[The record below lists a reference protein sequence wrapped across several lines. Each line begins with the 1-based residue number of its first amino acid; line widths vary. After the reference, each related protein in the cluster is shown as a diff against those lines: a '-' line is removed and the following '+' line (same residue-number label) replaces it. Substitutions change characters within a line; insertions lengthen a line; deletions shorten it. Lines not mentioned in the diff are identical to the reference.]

1 MAGKDRRL
9 YAKIDIGF
17 DEHDK
22 IYPLSDAAFRA
33 LVEATLYAR
42 RQLTDGFL
50 AERLAVKRWGV
61 EVLEEL
67 STNDPARPSLVRVEG
82 GWQIHDFAEHQTTR
96 DEIEALTEAR
106 REAGRR
112 GGQAKAQARLNHAA
126 SKPVASARQVPEQ
139 TASKTY
145 PETETE
151 TETVSSKELTT
162 RGSRVPDSFAITDE
176 MRSWAAKEV
185 PLVDLDKKLGE
196 WIDYWRAV
204 PGKGGVKLDWVG
216 TWRNGMRKQQEFAER
231 DGVKNQPR
239 KVKVFN
245 DEVD

>member
-50 AERLAVKRWGV
+50 AERLAVKRWGS
-61 EVLEEL
+61 EVLDEL
-67 STNDPARPSLVRVEG
+67 STNDPERPSLVRIEG

-96 DEIEALTEAR
+96 EEIETLTEAR
-106 REAGRR
+106 RNAGRR
-112 GGQAKAQARLNHAA
+112 GGQASAQAKR
-126 SKPVASARQVPEQ
+126 KQVLEQ
-139 TASKTY
+139 TSSKFN

-151 TETVSSKELTT
+151 TFSSKELK
-162 RGSRVPDSFAITDE
+162 RGTRVPDSFSISEE
-176 MRSWAAKEV
+176 MRSWAADNA
-185 PLVDLDKKLGE
+185 PLVDLDKKLDA
-196 WIDYWRAV
+196 WKDYWRAV
-204 PGKGGVKLDWVG
+204 PGKAGVKLDWVA
-216 TWRNGMRKQQEFAER
+216 TWRNGMLKQQEFAQR